1 MKNSIFFLVL
11 YLFSC
16 NGEDDTPRTIEKR
29 KDNGVTLNIPLTG
42 SLQNAAFS
50 PDGQSI
56 VFTRFINGYNKA
68 PAELYKF
75 NLGTEKLT
83 LLVSE
88 GSGNVNLPGAA
99 WNNGKIV
106 FSSSRDPHDEVY
118 LITEGGSSGDEV
130 QITGRPNHVAYEP
143 TLSPNGEWTVFES
156 HVLDVETDGIIMKYK
171 IDGSSEYIALTAQGD
186 DCRQPNW
193 SPSDNKILYQ
203 RAVGEVWNIWIMNVD
218 GTNRQQVTANLG
230 SCTDASFS
238 NDGQFIV
245 FSTDFEVEIANI
257 YRIDIAGSNPKRL
270 TNYNGYDG
278 APSISPD
285 GKKLIFESTD
295 GDPDVSSG
303 TKLVLL
309 NL

>member
-1 MKNSIFFLVL
+1 MLL
-11 YLFSC
+11 LFSC
-16 NGEDDTPRTIEKR
+16 GVEDDTPTTEKR
-29 KDNGVTLNIPLTG
+29 TDGGIMLNIPLTG

-50 PDGQSI
+50 PDGASI
-56 VFTRFINGYNKA
+56 IFTRFINGYNNA

-75 NLGTEKLT
+75 NLATEELT
-83 LLVSE
+83 LLVAD
-88 GSGNVNLPGAA
+88 GSGNINLPGAA

-106 FSSSRDPHDEVY
+106 FASTREPHDEVY
-118 LITEGGSSGDEV
+118 LIQENGASGDEI
-130 QITGRPNHVAYEP
+130 QITSRTNDVAYEP
-143 TLSPNGEWTVFES
+143 TLNPDGTWTVFES

-193 SPSDNKILYQ
+193 SPNDSKILYQ
-203 RAVGEVWNIWIMNVD
+203 RAAGEVWNIWIMNVD

-285 GKKLIFESTD
+285 GKKLIFESTN